1 MPLYS
6 FKLTYFKLFLVC
18 LIVTCCILTPAR
30 AQQSFL
36 YEDLVFKIDSL
47 ANVGLIRSALKKAG
61 ELEQLGKRQQQPAWQ
76 IKAVLFRVAFQ
87 NYLDQDAVMPVINS
101 LKSDIKES
109 EFPLKPVLQSVLAQ
123 TYWRYY
129 QVNRYRI
136 RSRSHVEKVQKDIA
150 TWDLKSIAD
159 TASKWYK
166 ESLSQRELLL
176 NTPVNIFNSVLAGDT
191 TRLEV
196 RPTLYDI
203 LLHRALDFFLDYQ
216 ASSPRF
222 AFSLDDPRLFAASN
236 VFGNI
241 AISSNDT
248 LSAFYTGF
256 KLLQQAERL
265 HLTNGRTI
273 AAAHLNMRRLE
284 CLKYNTSLKEKDI
297 LYLKTLKH
305 IAFSDKSG
313 VVATDALYSLANEY
327 RYKDSLGF
335 ALEFA
340 RLASASYPGS
350 RSAGLAD
357 KLSAEI
363 LRKDLSCA
371 AEEFNLPDE
380 NLLASV
386 SYRNIKTIL
395 LNIYKVSSAEYDSVT
410 LRGGNSRLNRRLI
423 AEIVGK
429 SRALRNQ
436 HIGLPHPEDYKV
448 HQTEFKIGPFS
459 PGAYLMVCRDTDSPD
474 SSLIQCAPFI
484 VSNLAFTSRFTANG
498 KGEILVAGRKN
509 GQPLSSARVSLDSVS
524 RHTGKSI
531 TVFSSLTDKQ
541 GKAYFT
547 GIKGNFKIRITR
559 NRDTLVKRELYFFQ
573 ANPQELANP
582 QTEFLS
588 ALFTD
593 RKVYRP
599 GQIVYFRGIEM
610 ARSGDTSA
618 LVSQKTLQIELRDAN
633 NGVVDKL
640 DNIITNEFGSFSG
653 AFILPEVTTNGPYN
667 ISTGHGVSRF
677 RVEEYK
683 RPTYSVKFSPVE
695 KIYRFND
702 SVTVRGHVQA
712 FASYGISNARI
723 SYKIERSNTW
733 GDYHR
738 YGGIRNGR
746 PLFNLVTITTD
757 SVRSNNEGEFTIP
770 FRAKIDKQEAYPGAV
785 YTYNITVTVTS
796 PDGETRTSLVFVTIG
811 DRAIRVAALVEQ
823 LISVTDSVKIPVS
836 LSTLNGHPQRGKI
849 TAELYQVKGPEKIF
863 RRRFW
868 NTPDLPLM
876 KKDEFERVFPS
887 YSYSDDQND
896 QQAKKMLFKDSISIT
911 EEQPAFAVFSKLKN
925 ISSDYYLIRFLARN
939 INGDTTSAEYYTTLL
954 SQQADM
960 PAGQRFWT
968 VAFRNTAS
976 KEDDALF
983 FTGFGERGMILKEIY
998 NGNKLL
1004 SAQWL
1009 QSGKK
1014 QTPVSVD
1021 GNTGRDLRLQ
1031 FFSFHD
1037 NRVYQY
1043 SQNIDQR
1050 LPDKQLN
1057 ISLSAFNEKLTP
1069 GGREHWR
1076 IKVTRKNGE
1085 PVEAE
1090 ALAAM
1095 YDVSIDQQN
1104 SKDTWSLPVIRRQ
1117 EYYGYFSWDS
1127 YFTQRPVN
1135 SYPLKF
1141 RRNIY
1146 EDVPPGYI
1154 DLEKVSVYTPT
1165 PKKRTDDVSAG
1176 ERMDSVFHQT
1186 EYYNALNSFKKG
1198 FDISGRVLL
1207 DGNPQEWALVKIRG
1221 SNISVSTNQYGYFKI
1236 RVPSD
1241 VTLDISFLGY
1251 ISQSVKVKEGLP
1263 VVVNLRKNR
1272 SDLNPET
1279 NKLRIEKLPGGDDS
1293 PVSRVLTNQ
1302 WKRSSRVEMEGDNTV
1317 HDFASM
1323 EEMPTLP
1330 PFLPVKKQVVSFRR
1344 NFNETAF
1351 FYPNLKTN
1359 QKGEASIEF
1368 TVPESLTRWKLKIF
1382 AHTRNL
1388 ASGYLEK
1395 EVVTQKE
1402 LMIASNL
1409 PRFFREDDSVTIT
1422 ARITNYSG
1430 KTLRGT
1436 AELQLFNPDTKALL
1450 PVSSRS
1456 PMHSKQFE
1464 ITRDS
1469 NNVVSFTF
1477 LIPRGLSGITCR
1489 INAITPSCSDG
1500 EETFVPVLSNAQL
1513 VTESLPLVVP
1523 PGQSRSFTF
1532 EPLLKKRS
1540 ASLRSKSLSL
1550 EYSSNQLL
1558 TVIQS
1563 LSTFIGSPSV
1573 TTEQTFSN
1581 YHANTL
1587 VSYMLSKYPE
1597 MKMILSNLE
1606 RHSSKEVFNEALK
1619 NRKVNSAF
1627 IEETPWLNEVQSQSE
1642 QRKNLALL
1650 ADFNRMNYKREEYL
1664 KELSRIQ
1671 INDGSFP
1678 WIPGGTAGD
1687 RYITQYVTAGL
1698 GAILQLSVVTD
1709 PRLIAISKK
1718 AIKYLDQRLISDYK
1732 TPGKP
1737 LSPLTIQGWY
1747 VKSYYG
1753 KKEITGDLAGAFAA
1767 YIAGVK
1773 AEWMKRSIYE
1783 QAMIALTAFRFNDP
1797 AFTNQIVA
1805 SLKETGVRSEASGM
1819 YWPRN
1824 KPGHFWYQSPSE
1836 TQSLL
1841 IQLFSECT
1849 DDRGA
1854 VAEMKTWLLRNK
1866 HLSDWRTTK
1875 ATVAACSALLTGSG
1889 GELPGSDLPEI
1900 KVGDRQLTSLM
1911 QPEVY
1916 GQGTGYVRA
1925 SLQAEEISPKLAEI
1939 KIKNTGKSTGIA
1951 AVYWQYLE
1959 DINKIKPF
1967 SSGLTIER
1975 KYFLVKDLGHDKRL
1989 YEIDDKHIPVKGDLI
2004 KVMLYVNAEENFEY
2018 VHLKDLRPSGAEV
2031 AKGLSGFET
2040 QDGLYYYQVHKDASS
2055 NFFISRLP
2063 KGKYVLEYS
2072 LWVTQAGIFNCGIC
2086 SIESIYAPEF
2096 GAHTSGKRIEFR

>member
-1 MPLYS
+1 MPHYS
-6 FKLTYFKLFLVC
+6 FRLTFFKSFLLC
-18 LIVTCCILTPAR
+18 LIATWCINTPAR
-30 AQQSFL
+30 AQRTFL

-47 ANVGLIRSALKKAG
+47 ANVGLIRSALKKAK
-61 ELEQLGKRQQQPAWQ
+61 ELEQLGKRQKQPAWQ

-87 NYLDQDAVMPVINS
+87 NYLDQDAVMPVIDS
-101 LKSDIKES
+101 LNSDIKES

-136 RSRSHVEKVQKDIA
+136 RSRSHVDKVQKDIA
-150 TWDLKSIAD
+150 TWGLRSIAD
-159 TASKWYK
+159 TASKWFK

-176 NTPVNIFNSVLAGDT
+176 NTPVNIFNNVLAGDT

-216 ASSPRF
+216 ASSPRSS
-222 AFSLDDPRLFAASN
+222 FSLDDPRLFAASN
-236 VFGNI
+236 VFGTI

-273 AAAHLNMRRLE
+273 AAAHLNMRRME

-313 VVATDALYSLANEY
+313 VVAADALYSLAIEY
-327 RYKDSLGF
+327 RYKDSLGL

-340 RLASASYPGS
+340 RLASARYPGS
-350 RSAGLAD
+350 RSARLAD
-357 KLSAEI
+357 KLLAEV

-371 AEEFNLPDE
+371 VEEFNLPDE

-386 SYRNIKTIL
+386 SYRNVKAVL
-395 LNIYKVSSAEYDSVT
+395 LSLYKISFGDYDSVT
-410 LRGGNSRLNRRLI
+410 RTGDRRLNRKRI
-423 AEIVGK
+423 AEVVEK
-429 SRALRNQ
+429 SQLVQ
-436 HIGLPHPEDYKV
+436 HKNIGLPGPEDYKE
-448 HQTEFKIGPFS
+448 HRTELKIGPFK
-459 PGAYLMVCRDTDSPD
+459 PGAYLMVCRDADSPD
-474 SSLIQCAPFI
+474 SALIQCAPLI
-484 VSNLAFTSRFTANG
+484 VSNLAFTTRFTGNE
-498 KGEILVAGRKN
+498 KWEILVADRKK
-509 GQPLSSARVSLDSVS
+509 GHPLASVIVSLDSAGASS
-524 RHTGKSI
+524 RKSG
-531 TVFSSLTDKQ
+531 TFSSALTDKL
-541 GKAYFT
+541 GKVYFA
-547 GIKGNFKIRITR
+547 GEKGNYGIQIVR
-559 NRDTLVKRELYFFQ
+559 NRDTLVKRELHFYQ
-573 ANPQELANP
+573 SNPHELANP

-667 ISTGHGVSRF
+667 ISTGHGVSWF

-712 FASYGISNARI
+712 YASYGISNARI

-746 PLFNLVTITTD
+746 PSFNLVTITTD

-785 YTYNITVTVTS
+785 YTYNITVTATS
-796 PDGETRTSLVFVTIG
+796 PDGETRSSLVSVTIG
-811 DRAIRVAALVEQ
+811 DRAIRVAALVDQ
-823 LISVTDSVKIPVS
+823 LISVTERIKIPVS
-836 LSTLNGHPQRGKI
+836 LSTLNGRPQAGKI

-868 NTPDLPLM
+868 STPDLPLM
-876 KKDEFERVFPS
+876 KKDEFERAFPS
-887 YSYSDDQND
+887 YSYRDDQND
-896 QQAKKMLFKDSISIT
+896 QKVKKMLFKDSISIT
-911 EEQPAFAVFSKLKN
+911 EDQPAFAVFSKLEN
-925 ISSDYYLIRFLARN
+925 ISSGYYLIRFLARN
-939 INGDTTSAEYYTTLL
+939 VNGDTTSAEYYTTLL

-976 KEDDALF
+976 KEEDALF
-983 FTGFGERGMILKEIY
+983 FTGFGERGMILKEMY

-1014 QTPVSVD
+1014 QTPISVA

-1031 FFSFHD
+1031 FLSFHD

-1076 IKVTRKNGE
+1076 LKVTGKDGE

-1090 ALAAM
+1090 LLAAM
-1095 YDVSIDQQN
+1095 YDMSIDQLN
-1104 SKDTWSLPVIRRQ
+1104 RKDTWSLPVIRRQ
-1117 EYYGYFSWDS
+1117 EYYNYFSWDS

-1141 RRNIY
+1141 KRNIY

-1154 DLEKVSVYTPT
+1154 DLEKVSVYTPQS
-1165 PKKRTDDVSAG
+1165 SAVDK
-1176 ERMDSVFHQT
+1176 MDSVFHQT

-1198 FDISGRVLL
+1198 FNISGRVLL
-1207 DGNPQEWALVKIRG
+1207 EGNPQEWALVKIRG

-1272 SDLNPET
+1272 SDLNAEAD
-1279 NKLRIEKLPGGDDS
+1279 KRRIEKLPGSEDS
-1293 PVSRVLTNQ
+1293 PVSRVLSKQ
-1302 WKRSSRVEMEGDNTV
+1302 WKRSSRVEMEEDYTV

-1323 EEMPTLP
+1323 EAFPALP
-1330 PFLPVKKQVVSFRR
+1330 PFLPEKKQVVNFRR

-1351 FYPNLKTN
+1351 FYPHLKTN

-1395 EVVTQKE
+1395 ELVTQKE
-1402 LMIASNL
+1402 LMIVSNL

-1450 PVSSRS
+1450 PVISRS
-1456 PMHSKQFE
+1456 PMPSKQFE
-1464 ITRDS
+1464 ITPDS
-1469 NNVVSFTF
+1469 NEVVPFTF

-1523 PGQSRSFTF
+1523 SGQSRSFTF
-1532 EPLLKKRS
+1532 EPLLKKQS
-1540 ASLRSKSLSL
+1540 ASLRSKSLLL
-1550 EYSSNQLL
+1550 EYTSNQLW

-1563 LSTFIGSPSV
+1563 LSTFLGSPSV
-1573 TTEQTFSN
+1573 TTEQTFGS
-1581 YHANTL
+1581 YYANTL
-1587 VSYMLSKYPE
+1587 ASYMLNKYPE

-1627 IEETPWLNEVQSQSE
+1627 IEETPWLNEIQSQSE
-1642 QRKNLALL
+1642 QKKNLTLL
-1650 ADFNRMNYKREEYL
+1650 ADFNRMNYERDEYL

-1687 RYITQYVTAGL
+1687 RYITQYVTAGI
-1698 GAILQLSVVTD
+1698 GAILQLSAAAD
-1709 PRLIAISKK
+1709 PRLVAISKK

-1732 TPGKP
+1732 TSGGP

-1747 VKSYYG
+1747 AKSYYG
-1753 KKEITGDLAGAFAA
+1753 KKEITGELVGAFAA

-1773 AEWMKRSIYE
+1773 AEWTRRSIYE

-1805 SLKETGVRSEASGM
+1805 SLKETGVRSEESGM

-1824 KPGHFWYQSPSE
+1824 KPGHFWYQSPAE

-1849 DDRGA
+1849 DDTSA
-1854 VAEMKTWLLRNK
+1854 VAEMKTWLLGNK

-1875 ATVAACSALLTGSG
+1875 ATVAACSALFTGRE

-1900 KVGDRQLTSLM
+1900 KAGDRQLTSLM

-1916 GQGTGYVRA
+1916 GHGTGYVRA
-1925 SLQAEEISPKLAEI
+1925 SWGAEEISPKLAEI
-1939 KIKNTGKSTGIA
+1939 KIKNTGKATGIG

-1959 DINKIKPF
+1959 NINKIKPF
-1967 SSGLTIER
+1967 SSGLSIER

-2004 KVMLYVNAEENFEY
+2004 KVMLYVNAEEDFEY

-2063 KGKYVLEYS
+2063 KGKYVLEYG
-2072 LWVTQAGIFNCGIC
+2072 LWVTQAGTFNCGIC
-2086 SIESIYAPEF
+2086 SIQSMYAPEF
-2096 GAHTSGKRIEFR
+2096 GAHTSGKKIEFR